1 MYQKLGHGGVGIS
14 GGGRWLSAVTLLVL
28 VGNNQTKK
36 THAKMHNGY
45 PNYVGQGL
53 RRWLETLEIADK
65 DIALW
70 YFE

>member
-36 THAKMHNGY
+36 HTLKCTKGIQTTWAK
-45 PNYVGQGL
+45 
-53 RRWLETLEIADK
+53 D
-65 DIALW
+65 
-70 YFE
+70 